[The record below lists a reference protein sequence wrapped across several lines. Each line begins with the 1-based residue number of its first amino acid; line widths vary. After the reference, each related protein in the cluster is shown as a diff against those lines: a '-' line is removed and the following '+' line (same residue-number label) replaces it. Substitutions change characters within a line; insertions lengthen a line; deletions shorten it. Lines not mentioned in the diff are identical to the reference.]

1 VLASQ
6 RALEAAA
13 PFLKWAGGKRQLLPE
28 LRARIPRSFGAY
40 HEPFLG
46 GGALAFEMI
55 SARPGAACS
64 LSDLNSDLVI
74 AYVAVRD
81 RLEDLLDSLRG
92 HAAAYAQDPK
102 AYYYATRASAP
113 RSIVEK
119 ASRLLFLN
127 RTCFNGLYRVNSS
140 GRFNVPIGGYENP
153 NIVNEGALRAASRAL
168 NTGGVTIECADFGSV
183 LRNAERGDFVYLDP
197 PYQPVSRTAAF
208 TGYTSACFG
217 EGDLR
222 RLARACDELA
232 SRGCHVLVSNSD
244 TGEVRSAFGG
254 AWAADEVGARRRINS
269 DGAGRSGHVE
279 LLIRNYG

>member
-1 VLASQ
+1 MARQ
-6 RALEAAA
+6 RALEAAV

-28 LRARIPRSFGAY
+28 LRARVPRSFGAY

-55 SARPGAACS
+55 TARPGARCS

-113 RSIVEK
+113 RSAVGK

-140 GRFNVPIGGYENP
+140 GRFNVPMGGYENP
-153 NIVNEGALRAASRAL
+153 NIVNEESLRAASRAL
-168 NTGGVTIECADFGSV
+168 GSRGVTIECADFGSV
-183 LRNAERGDFVYLDP
+183 LRRAERGDFVYLDP

-217 EGDLR
+217 GDDLR
-222 RLARACDELA
+222 RLADACDELA

-254 AWAADEVGARRRINS
+254 EWDADEVGARRRINS

-279 LLIRNYG
+279 LLIRNYV

>member
-6 RALEAAA
+6 RALEAPA

-46 GGALAFEMI
+46 GGAMAFEMI
-55 SARPGAACS
+55 SARPGATCS

-81 RLEDLLDSLRG
+81 RLEGLIDSLRG
-92 HAAAYAQDPK
+92 HAEAYAQDPK

-113 RSIVEK
+113 RSMVGK

-140 GRFNVPIGGYENP
+140 GRFNVPMGGYEKP

-168 NTGGVTIECADFGSV
+168 NTSGVTIECADFGSV
-183 LRNAERGDFVYLDP
+183 LRRAERGDFVYLDP

-222 RLARACDELA
+222 RLARACEELA

-254 AWAADEVGARRRINS
+254 AWVADEVGARRRINS
-269 DGAGRSGHVE
+269 DGARRSGHVE